1 MEFFDEL
8 KWRGLVKDV
17 VDEEG
22 LREKLKQPITCYCGF
37 DPTGPTLHVGHLQQ
51 ILLLRRYQKQGH
63 HVIALCGGATGM
75 IGDPRPTTERQL
87 QSLDTI
93 AYNVESIKKQLQS
106 FLTFDGDNPAT
117 MENNYKWLGN
127 MNLLMFLRDY
137 GKYFNI
143 NYMLNKDIVASRL
156 DSGISFTE
164 FTYTILQAADFLHLF
179 EEYNCILQIGGSD
192 QWGNLTS
199 GCELIRKVKGDV
211 KVFGCTSP
219 LITRSDGS
227 KFGKSEG
234 GKSVWLDPERTSAY
248 EFYQFWLN
256 TPDSDVIDYLKRLS
270 FRTPEEIMELAKQ
283 QEEAPHL
290 RAAQKALAEE
300 LTELV
305 HGKDGLA
312 NALKITETL
321 FGGDLRSLS
330 AKELKE
336 GLFDAP
342 KVEVEEGLTLT
353 DVLVTSGI
361 AKSKREARELINGNS
376 IALNGEKV
384 KDTELPINKEVAIEN
399 ELVVIKKG
407 KKSYT
412 VVTFKD

>member
-22 LREKLKQPITCYCGF
+22 LREKLKQPLTCYCGF
-37 DPTGPTLHVGHLQQ
+37 DPTGPALHVGHLQQ

-93 AYNVESIKKQLQS
+93 AYNVECIRKQLEHFLS
-106 FLTFDGDNPAT
+106 FEGENPAT

-270 FRTPEEIMELAKQ
+270 MRTPEEIMDLAKQ

-300 LTELV
+300 LTEIV
-305 HGKDGLA
+305 HGREGLEK
-312 NALKITETL
+312 ALKITETL

-336 GLFDAP
+336 GLYDAP
-342 KVEVEEGLTLT
+342 KSEVEEGLTLT
-353 DVLVTSGI
+353 DVLVNSGI

-384 KDTELPINKEVAIEN
+384 KDTELVINKDLAIEN

-407 KKSYT
+407 KKNYT

>member
-270 FRTPEEIMELAKQ
+270 FRSPEEIMELAKQ

>member
-87 QSLDTI
+87 PSLDTI

-270 FRTPEEIMELAKQ
+270 FRSPEEIMELAKQ

-384 KDTELPINKEVAIEN
+384 RDTELPINKEVAIEN

>member
-22 LREKLKQPITCYCGF
+22 LREKLKQPLTCYCGF
-37 DPTGPTLHVGHLQQ
+37 DPTGPALHVGHLQQ

-93 AYNVESIKKQLQS
+93 AYNVECIRKQLEHFLS
-106 FLTFDGDNPAT
+106 FEGENPAT

-270 FRTPEEIMELAKQ
+270 MRTPEEIMDLAKQ

-300 LTELV
+300 LTEVV
-305 HGKDGLA
+305 HGREGLEK
-312 NALKITETL
+312 ALKITETL

-336 GLFDAP
+336 GLYDAP
-342 KVEVEEGLTLT
+342 KSEVEEGLTLT
-353 DVLVTSGI
+353 DVLVSSGI

-384 KDTELPINKEVAIEN
+384 KDTELLINKDLAIEN

>member
-270 FRTPEEIMELAKQ
+270 FRSPEEIMELAKQ

-384 KDTELPINKEVAIEN
+384 RDTELPINKEVAIEN

>member
-106 FLTFDGDNPAT
+106 FLAFDGDNPAT

-270 FRTPEEIMELAKQ
+270 FRSPEEIMELAKQ

-384 KDTELPINKEVAIEN
+384 KDTELVINKDLAIEN

>member
-1 MEFFDEL
+1 
-8 KWRGLVKDV
+8 
-17 VDEEG
+17 
-22 LREKLKQPITCYCGF
+22 
-37 DPTGPTLHVGHLQQ
+37 
-51 ILLLRRYQKQGH
+51 
-63 HVIALCGGATGM
+63 M

-270 FRTPEEIMELAKQ
+270 FRSPEEIMELAKQ

-384 KDTELPINKEVAIEN
+384 RDTELPINKEVAIEN

>member
-106 FLTFDGDNPAT
+106 FLAFDGDNPAT

-270 FRTPEEIMELAKQ
+270 FRSPEEIMELAKQ